1 MEYGNL
7 AYKEYYTPKKPKK
20 PQQNRADNK
29 KQRLHNRNKALRYI
43 AVIAVLSVAAGYMI
57 STFVTVNE
65 TKADVARLKNDLA
78 DMQAQTSQKSFD
90 LDHAID
96 LAEVEEIATTRLGMQ
111 RPEKY
116 QMVYVNVSREDA
128 VEKTAAETDGA
139 SKRFSDAVKAV
150 WSNIV
155 DFFSIK

>member
-20 PQQNRADNK
+20 PQQNKSSKKKNLHERNRAIK
-29 KQRLHNRNKALRYI
+29 YI
-43 AVIAVLSVAAGYMI
+43 AAIAVLSLSAGYMI

-65 TKADVARLKNDLA
+65 TKAQVAQLSSELA
-78 DMQAQTSQKSFD
+78 DVQAQTSQKTFD

-96 LAEVEEIATTRLGMQ
+96 LSEVEEIATTRLGMQ

-116 QMVYVNVSREDA
+116 QMVYVLLFNPS
-128 VEKTAAETDGA
+128 
-139 SKRFSDAVKAV
+139 
-150 WSNIV
+150 
-155 DFFSIK
+155 

>member
-20 PQQNRADNK
+20 PQQNKSSKKKNLHERNRAIK
-29 KQRLHNRNKALRYI
+29 YI
-43 AVIAVLSVAAGYMI
+43 AAIAVLSLSAGYMI

-65 TKADVARLKNDLA
+65 TKAQVAQLSSELA
-78 DMQAQTSQKSFD
+78 DVQAQTSQKTFD

-96 LAEVEEIATTRLGMQ
+96 LSEVEEIATTRLGMQ

-116 QMVYVNVSREDA
+116 QMVYVNVSRDDT
-128 VEKTAAETDGA
+128 VEKTASETDGA
-139 SKRFSDAVKAV
+139 SKRILDGLQTI